1 MEAGSAGSRNARVL
15 AEVALMIALASAL
28 YTIKVFTLP
37 EGGSI
42 TLGSMIPIF
51 LLALRRG
58 PRVGIV
64 AGVIFGFIV
73 LYLEPF
79 VVAPA
84 QLLLDY
90 PLAFGA
96 LGLAGFFRNRP
107 LVGVGV
113 GIFCRFV
120 CHFLSGLVF
129 FASYAPA
136 TQSPAVYSAIYN
148 ASYLVPE
155 FAISAVVMYVLLK
168 RGILTVRL

>member
-1 MEAGSAGSRNARVL
+1 
-15 AEVALMIALASAL
+15 MIALASVL
-28 YTIKVFTLP
+28 YTIKVFMLP

-64 AGVIFGFIV
+64 AGVLFGFVV
-73 LYLEPF
+73 LYLEYF

-90 PLAFGA
+90 PLAFGS
-96 LGLAGFFRNRP
+96 LGLAGFFKGQP

-113 GIFCRFV
+113 GIFSRFV

-136 TQSPAVYSAIYN
+136 TESPAVYSAIYN
-148 ASYLVPE
+148 ASYLIPE
-155 FAISAVVMYVLLK
+155 FVISTIVMFVLLK
-168 RGILTVRL
+168 RGILHMKL